1 VPLATYDGYYEEAR
15 EVSLIPEGSRS
26 QPGMLMGV
34 GPGLCSVRTSENSSS
49 RDCLENSQRVLN
61 CLWLVAQEGE
71 MGHFVS
77 FWPLANTPD

>member
-34 GPGLCSVRTSENSSS
+34 GPGAMQRADFGELLTGEVR
-49 RDCLENSQRVLN
+49 RIPLLETV
-61 CLWLVAQEGE
+61 
-71 MGHFVS
+71 
-77 FWPLANTPD
+77 

>member
-34 GPGLCSVRTSENSSS
+34 GPGLCSVRTSENSSQVKS
-49 RDCLENSQRVLN
+49 AESP
-61 CLWLVAQEGE
+61 
-71 MGHFVS
+71 F
-77 FWPLANTPD
+77 